1 MDSSQLNDQMDV
13 EENDDTGNETP
24 EANAKQTEQKD
35 DGLPAPSEK
44 RCKQREMSD
53 LERLLIDQ
61 NKERHE
67 KEMMLLD
74 IKVQNELL
82 KSDILK
88 KMKSE
93 RDIIVHD
100 SDNNTYT
107 DFCSSFFCF
116 HCYLSYGL

>member
-1 MDSSQLNDQMDV
+1 MRMLNLIGGNNPKVKGIGSEMDSSQLNDQMDV
-13 EENDDTGNETP
+13 EENDDTGKETP
-24 EANAKQTEQKD
+24 QANAKQTEQKD
-35 DGLPAPSEK
+35 DGQPAPSEK

-88 KMKSE
+88 KNEVGKRYCNS
-93 RDIIVHD
+93 RQ
-100 SDNNTYT
+100 
-107 DFCSSFFCF
+107 
-116 HCYLSYGL
+116 